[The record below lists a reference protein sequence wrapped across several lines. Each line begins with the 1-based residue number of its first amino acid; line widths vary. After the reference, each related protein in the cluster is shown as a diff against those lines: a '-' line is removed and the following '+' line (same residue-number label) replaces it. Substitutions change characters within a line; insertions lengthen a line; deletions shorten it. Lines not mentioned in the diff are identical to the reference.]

1 MKHNKHSVT
10 GSWNKVEI
18 ITGLRDILCGRR
30 YYRGGEVDQ
39 HSETN
44 SVHSQPQNKHRKIQK
59 LLCINSDCA
68 NNIDNCLRNDEITTI
83 AITGMGGIGKTTL
96 GKKIHSRLLNHDVSC
111 ANNHVIAWVSVGMEF
126 TTYLLQKKIAEAFG
140 LDLEFDKDETRRA
153 GMLYAFLSRADKC
166 ILFLDDL
173 WEDFRREDVGIPKQC
188 KLILISRS
196 LDVCRILRCQKVI
209 KVEPLSKDESWQ
221 LFHHSIEYSIWDSDE
236 VSSVRNLVY
245 DKCEGLPLAITVLA
259 NSIRGVVNTPNWREV
274 LESEDLFSTG
284 PTDVIS
290 RLKLSYDKLNNI
302 LQRCFLCVALY
313 PKDYAINKEDLI
325 HLWMGERLIDDVESV
340 QAQYDMGH
348 SILNKLINSCL
359 LEPCQDKQHVKLHD
373 VVRRMALSISGEK
386 FVVNGCMPSGM
397 EFCKNLRAIST
408 MKSFDSLIQS
418 STLFKFTNL
427 SILLLQDNPLEVIPE
442 SFFDHMRS
450 LRVLN
455 LSRTCIRKLPNSI
468 NNLEELQV
476 LDLNS
481 CKKLKQV
488 PLMAKL
494 CKLRYLNLSQTEI
507 EQVPYSLERLKNLKE
522 LNLSAINE
530 QTSLPRGVLPAL
542 PRLKVLSCHVL
553 GIINELQKL
562 ASLESLDA
570 KFDNLFDLSCYVR
583 SLHWRTLNCYYL
595 QIGQRIKPK
604 RPPTRGISLQGF
616 TLHGREGEHVVL
628 PFDIQELYLA
638 DCSGFRSL
646 SDILNPDNACGFKQR
661 ADAFSS
667 LEVCSI
673 SRCHDIENLLSPGW
687 MPNLQWLKSLEV
699 VECSELK
706 ELIVPEI
713 EEHFQEKTLAPI
725 EFPRLNQLV
734 LTSLPQLYSI
744 YQGLLVCASIRTL
757 KIMEC
762 LNLKHLPISNM
773 KLGETLV
780 SSSLEWIEGRT
791 FVEMG

>member
-1 MKHNKHSVT
+1 MNHNLFSVT
-10 GSWNKVEI
+10 GLRNKGRNF
-18 ITGLRDILCGRR
+18 TSLSGILSYRR
-30 YYRGGEVDQ
+30 YCKGGEVDQ
-39 HSETN
+39 QSETN
-44 SVHSQPQNKHRKIQK
+44 SVHSQPQNKRRKFQTP
-59 LLCINSDCA
+59 LCLNSDCA
-68 NNIDNCLRNDEITTI
+68 NNIYNCLRNDEITTI
-83 AITGMGGIGKTTL
+83 GIYGTGGVGKTTL
-96 GKKIHSRLLNHDVSC
+96 GKKIQSRLLNHDVSC

-153 GMLYAFLSRADKC
+153 GMLYAFLSRAYKC

-196 LDVCRILRCQKVI
+196 LDVCRILRCEKII

-221 LFHHSIEYSIWDSDE
+221 LFHHSMEYSILDSDE

-284 PTDVIS
+284 PTDVIC

-359 LEPCQDKQHVKLHD
+359 LEPCRDKQHVKLHD

-386 FVVNGCMPSGM
+386 FMVNGRMPSGM
-397 EFCKNLRAIST
+397 EFSKNLHAIST
-408 MKSFDSLIQS
+408 IKSFDSLIQS
-418 STLFKFTNL
+418 STLFKFRNL

-476 LDLNS
+476 LDLKS

-488 PLMAKL
+488 PLIAKL
-494 CKLRYLNLSQTEI
+494 RKLWYLNLFQTEI
-507 EQVPYSLERLKNLKE
+507 ERIPYSLERLKNLKE
-522 LNLSAINE
+522 LNLSAIPE
-530 QTSLPRGVLPAL
+530 QTSLPSGVLPAL

-570 KFDNLFDLSCYVR
+570 KFENLFDLSSYVR

-604 RPPTRGISLQGF
+604 RPPSRGISLQGF
-616 TLHGREGEHVVL
+616 TLRGRAEHVVL

-687 MPNLQWLKSLEV
+687 MPNLPWLESLEV

-713 EEHFQEKTLAPI
+713 KEHFQEKKLAPI
-725 EFPRLNQLV
+725 ELPRLKQLV

-744 YQGLLVCASIRTL
+744 YQGPLVCTSIHTL

-762 LNLKHLPISNM
+762 LNLKHIPISSMN
-773 KLGETLV
+773 LGETLV
-780 SSSLEWIEGRT
+780 PSSLKWSEGQQKS
-791 FVEMG
+791 